1 MALEHLEKIMDDE
14 IKTKIY
20 SLWERINKREQEI
33 LDYRENP
40 SEKEKGR
47 IQSDLNSTKK
57 FFNQNSGKL
66 SNDSQDKFRNLFKI
80 LQNGLSLENDFSEF
94 RTLKDEFKKDIDI
107 MMKDYGEKEKINPP
121 HIFGD
126 YVAGDKIGRDKNNNI
141 PKEDVPLW
149 LKWVALIVGIIGVI
163 WAIYTYFFPNKP
175 IWGIDIFRT
184 EESINVATTTPNISD
199 LFNKAL
205 SYDTVAERQ
214 DFLGKYVNALIYG
227 DGVIKEISR
236 SGERFLLDITTS
248 GQLLICPQE
257 KTDNLE
263 KRFYFLK
270 GKDVRFYGTFTYST
284 YFGSNGLVIDNC
296 SFEIK

>member
-1 MALEHLEKIMDDE
+1 MDDE

-40 SEKEKGR
+40 SEKRRER

-57 FFNQNSGKL
+57 FFNQNSGKFN
-66 SNDSQDKFRNLFKI
+66 NDSQEKFRNLFKV
-80 LQNGLSLENDFSEF
+80 LQNGLSLENDFSGF
-94 RTLKDEFKKDIDI
+94 RILKNEFKKDIDI
-107 MMKDYGEKEKINPP
+107 MIKDYGENEKINPP

-126 YVAGDKIGRDKNNNI
+126 YVAGDKIDGDKNNNI
-141 PKEDVPLW
+141 PNEDIPLW
-149 LKWVALIVGIIGVI
+149 LKWVGSIVAIFGVI
-163 WAIYTYFFPNKP
+163 WVIYAYFFPNKP
-175 IWGIDIFRT
+175 IWGVDIFRAK
-184 EESINVATTTPNISD
+184 ESVNVATTTPNISD
-199 LFNKAL
+199 LFSKAL

-214 DFLGKYVNALIYG
+214 DFLGKYINTPIYG

-263 KRFYFLK
+263 KQFYFLK